1 MSVEIELKAW
11 VDKPETVRDTVVSFA
26 GPGVSFGKEDA
37 YWFLPSGAGINTISK
52 PGVRVRKETVAGTH
66 GAVSRTTLVTFKHK
80 ELRGGIEVNDEQ
92 EFTVSDGAVFE
103 DLLSWLGLSKGI
115 GKKKQGTAWIYGGI
129 TLELSLVEG
138 LGWFV
143 ELEIIA
149 DNDRPETVASARL
162 RLLALLGKTGVGEE
176 KIETR
181 YYTEMLR
188 HGGPLH
194 PPFHSG

>member
-1 MSVEIELKAW
+1 MSVEMELKAW
-11 VDKPETVRDTVVSFA
+11 VDEPETVRNVVASFA

-37 YWFLPSGAGINTISK
+37 YWFPPSGADMNSLPAGI
-52 PGVRVRKETVAGTH
+52 RVRKETVAGPH
-66 GAVSRTTLVTFKHK
+66 GAVSRTVQVTFKRK
-80 ELRGGIEVNDEQ
+80 ELRGSMEVNDER

-103 DLLSWLGLSKGI
+103 DLLSRLGLSKGI
-115 GKKKQGTAWIYGGI
+115 GKKKQGTAWVYDGI

-143 ELEIIA
+143 ELEIVA
-149 DNDRPETVASARL
+149 GDDRPETVAAARL

-176 KIETR
+176 KMETR

-188 HGGPLH
+188 HGGT
-194 PPFHSG
+194 G

>member
-11 VDKPETVRDTVVSFA
+11 VDEPDTVRNAIVSFA
-26 GPGVSFGKEDA
+26 GSGVSFGKEDA
-37 YWFLPSGAGINTISK
+37 YWFPPSGADMNAFPSS
-52 PGVRVRKETVAGTH
+52 GVRVRKETVTGPH
-66 GAVSRTTLVTFKHK
+66 GAVSRTVRVTFKHR
-80 ELRGGIEVNDEQ
+80 ELRGSVEVNDER

-103 DLLSWLGLSKGI
+103 DLLSRLGLSKGI
-115 GKKKQGTAWIYGGI
+115 GKKKQGTAWVYDGV

-149 DNDRPETVASARL
+149 GNDRPETVTTARL
-162 RLLALLGKTGVGEE
+162 RLLALLGKTGVGEG

-188 HGGPLH
+188 HGGSCRPS
-194 PPFHSG
+194 FHSA